1 RGRGAPGSG
10 RSDAGRP
17 GKSTAPAREHR
28 AERAREP
35 RPEKMP
41 MRVLAARELDAMAA
55 TDGYIGLQA
64 TTRTGNADLDR
75 SVRDMVAGVIRWQ
88 RYLDFLIA
96 SFYKG
101 DADTLE
107 TSMRT
112 VLRIGLH
119 GLLFSRQPDHAVLN
133 ETVEAARIHVREGA
147 AGLTN
152 GLLRTALRRRDD
164 LPEPTG
170 TTVERMAIRYSHPDW
185 LVERW
190 VEQLGEEAT
199 RKLLQHN
206 NERPLYGL
214 HLLGDAAAA
223 RAALRAADIAFEDAV
238 HVPDMVRM
246 HSLQAVIRGGW
257 LEEGRAFVQD
267 EGAAL
272 VAWFAR
278 PESGQRV
285 LDLCAAP
292 GGKTIQL
299 ALAVG
304 SEGDVT
310 ACDLQENRLGLV
322 QDNARRMG
330 LNQISISARDARDPL
345 PAWEGAFDLVLLD
358 APCSGL
364 GVLSKRADMR
374 WRRSTAEI
382 EEMMVLQA
390 ELLDAAARCVKQD
403 GLLVYSTCTTEPS
416 ENAGQ
421 IEAFLQRHP
430 DFRRE
435 SAPLVFP
442 VDRLTSDGDYLG
454 LPHETGMDGA
464 FAARLRRR
472 A

>member
-1 RGRGAPGSG
+1 
-10 RSDAGRP
+10 
-17 GKSTAPAREHR
+17 
-28 AERAREP
+28 
-35 RPEKMP
+35 

-55 TDGYIGLQA
+55 MDGYIGLQA
-64 TTRTGNADLDR
+64 ATRTGNADLDR
-75 SVRDMVAGVIRWQ
+75 SIRDMVAGVIRWQ

-107 TSMRT
+107 ASMRT
-112 VLRIGLH
+112 ILRIGLY

-133 ETVEAARIHVREGA
+133 ETVEAAKIHVREGA

-152 GLLRTALRRRDD
+152 GLLRAALRRRDD
-164 LPEPTG
+164 LPKPTG
-170 TTVERMAIRYSHPDW
+170 TLVQRLAIRYSHPDW

-190 VEQLGEEAT
+190 VAQLGEEST

-214 HLLGDAAAA
+214 HLLGDATAA
-223 RAALRAADIAFEDAV
+223 RAALRAADIVFEDAG

-257 LEEGRAFVQD
+257 LDTGRAFVQD

-272 VAWFAR
+272 VARFAR
-278 PESGQRV
+278 PETGQRV

-292 GGKTIQL
+292 GGKTLQL

-304 SEGDVT
+304 SDGQVT

-330 LNQISISARDARDPL
+330 LKHISTAARDAREPL
-345 PAWEGAFDLVLLD
+345 PEWIGAFDLVLLD

-374 WRRSTAEI
+374 WRRSEAEI
-382 EEMMVLQA
+382 EEMVILQA
-390 ELLDAAARCVKQD
+390 EMLDAAAQCVKPG
-403 GLLVYSTCTTEPS
+403 GLLVYSTCTTEPA
-416 ENAGQ
+416 ENADQ
-421 IEAFLQRHP
+421 VKAFLERNP
-430 DFRRE
+430 AFERKAPASDFP
-435 SAPLVFP
+435 A
-442 VDRLTSDGDYLG
+442 DRLTPAGDYLG

-464 FAARLRRR
+464 YAARLRRSE
-472 A
+472 